1 MRTVRKEYKYT
12 PGAAEKSTNSGLLND
27 AQRDFY
33 EKNGFIVIPQ
43 LIPHDLLDEC
53 RQRFLDIVEGR
64 VEKGWIIHFQ
74 GFKSHFYCFF
84 CIIKV
89 VLR

>member
-1 MRTVRKEYKYT
+1 MRIVRKEYKYT
-12 PGAAEKSTNSGLLND
+12 PGVAEKSTNSGLLND

-33 EKNGFIVIPQ
+33 EKNGFIVIPK

-84 CIIKV
+84 FG
-89 VLR
+89 